1 MENSTYQLLLKSKI
15 YEIPMMF
22 KHIVEIRH
30 KITKVLIFSSSH
42 QYQVE
47 SNVTDDI
54 FQLFINYMINDEL
67 PDINI
72 NDFLQ
77 LSQEFGLLEEELKAK
92 IAQLG
97 EYLVNLNGLQNKKS
111 SDVSFYE
118 EQIAVKLDDYL
129 LKYGQNL
136 MDSPIQSLFNIFNHK
151 KRKMTKND
159 LAYELII
166 DCFERKKNSDVLI
179 LLESIDGSKLSKSNL
194 ENSIEFKEKRFNHMP
209 TIHFSYLENAI
220 ESQNKLQSQI
230 DALNAELIKVKNQH
244 EIDIKNLI
252 KKNENDLKNLTQKFE
267 ADMKR
272 LIEKNEKN
280 TNDII
285 LAFKNEIKNDMSI
298 QTNEIN
304 ELKKLNDSLN
314 KKEEKK
320 NVVDCNFKNDQLD
333 GIFSYLEK
341 KFGDDLVKN
350 GVLNLSDAEIPSRFP
365 LINLLKYDSKNID
378 ECYENQNSG
387 TAKKSE
393 GWFEID
399 FIEKKINL
407 TSYTIRTGNVNDYYP
422 KSWRVV
428 GSNDKSCWDIINQ
441 QTNISS
447 LNDEYK
453 QIHFICKENH
463 NYYRYIKYIQEE
475 SWMQYSLYNINIS
488 CIEFFGN
495 IQFE

>member
-1 MENSTYQLLLKSKI
+1 MLKNKV

-22 KHIVEIRH
+22 KHIVEIPH
-30 KITKVLIFSSSH
+30 KITKALIFNQSH

-47 SNVTDDI
+47 SNVNDDI
-54 FQLFINYMINDEL
+54 FQSFIDYMINDET

-72 NDFLQ
+72 NNINDFTQ
-77 LSQEFGLLEEELKAK
+77 LSQEFGLLEEELKTK

-97 EYLVNLNGLQNKKS
+97 EYLVNLNGLHNKNG

-118 EQIAVKLDDYL
+118 EQIAIKLDDYL
-129 LKYGQNL
+129 LKYGQKL

-151 KRKMTKND
+151 KRKMTEND

-166 DCFERKKNSDVLI
+166 DCFERNNNPDIFI
-179 LLESIDGSKLSKSNL
+179 LLESIDGSKLSKSHL
-194 ENSIEFKEKRFNHMP
+194 EDSIKFKEKRFNHMP
-209 TIHFSYLENAI
+209 TVHFSYLASAI
-220 ESQNKLQSQI
+220 ESQDKLQSQI
-230 DALNAELIKVKNQH
+230 DALNAELIRVKNQH

-267 ADMKR
+267 ADMKH
-272 LIEKNEKN
+272 LIEKNDQN
-280 TNDII
+280 TNNVI

-298 QTNEIN
+298 QKNEII

-314 KKEEKK
+314 NNIEEK
-320 NVVDCNFKNDQLD
+320 NVIDCNFKNDQLD

-341 KFGDDLVKN
+341 KFGDDLEKN
-350 GVLNLSDAEIPSRFP
+350 GVLKLSDAEISSRFP
-365 LINLLKYDSKNID
+365 LTRLLKYDSKSIND
-378 ECYENQNSG
+378 RYENQNSG
-387 TAKKSE
+387 IAKKSE

-407 TSYTIRTGNVNDYYP
+407 TSYTIRSGSVNSYYP
-422 KSWRVV
+422 KSWQIV
-428 GSNDKSCWDIINQ
+428 GSNDKNSWDILNQ

-447 LNDEYK
+447 LNGSNK
-453 QIHFICKENH
+453 QNHFNCKENH

-475 SWMQYSLYNINIS
+475 SWNNGASYNINIS
-488 CIEFFGN
+488 CIEFFGK